1 MPEGDQTS
9 PPRSIP
15 GLTPGL
21 VAGGSGLGATG
32 LAYAGSPIWTIVL
45 AVSVGFL
52 CTVVTTIF
60 PQDSADRLAWWK
72 EFWRHRRAGD
82 QQKSGETTNKTR
94 RRQRKTA
101 DGTEQPETT

>member
-1 MPEGDQTS
+1 MPEGDSTS
-9 PPRSIP
+9 PSRSIS
-15 GLTPGL
+15 GITPGL

-32 LAYAGSPIWTIVL
+32 LAYANSPIWTIMV
-45 AVSVGFL
+45 AVAVGFL

-72 EFWRHRRAGD
+72 ELWRHRRAGD
-82 QQKSGETTNKTR
+82 QQKSGNTTKKTGR
-94 RRQRKTA
+94 LQPRTT